1 MKAPHTIFSTE
12 LRGEKRLLKARLGNL
27 FTPGDKRRGGG
38 LLALALC
45 LTVCLGA
52 LVSCRQEPAPPNTDA
67 LADAALAQVLDY
79 RDERESW
86 RLLWET
92 TSDGD
97 TVCAFSYDGGPHAAG
112 LGNLLLLA
120 ADGTTGELTGTP
132 VFLSGDQCDAL
143 SWPAD
148 GGLHVLCTTVTTYQG
163 VDTCGGGEVVYADG
177 TWNWTW
183 PAAPGSPDYQSYWAD
198 RKGVIT
204 LGNLDLYIRGDWD
217 PATAL
222 GTEPQWIYA
231 DTKLFQ
237 EENPAAGMAR
247 AYVAQVIPTEVA
259 GNADFQITGLTLSGT
274 YDDADTGR
282 TVEAW
287 ALTYHYQDS
296 GTSNQVESPE
306 GLHIYLCYPTGN
318 PDPTLTFLLGSS
330 TDTDT
335 ERAARLLNQ
344 RWYFPIDSIPDPE
357 LYTPWGFDFADLSP
371 AMEAAASV
379 FVQSDSQRQLDSLWF
394 DPVDFSLIQTQYLT
408 YGRGSTNGAE
418 AEDVMVLFAD
428 WTWTG
433 EPAVMNTGEQ
443 RLDWSLILL
452 RQNDRNDVW
461 ALDDEGY

>member
-1 MKAPHTIFSTE
+1 MKAPHTVFSTE
-12 LRGEKRLLKARLGNL
+12 LRGGKGLLKARLDDLLAPGIKRSGGNL
-27 FTPGDKRRGGG
+27 L
-38 LLALALC
+38 LLAPC
-45 LTVCLGA
+45 LILCLGA
-52 LVSCRQEPAPPNTDA
+52 LVSCHQEAEHPDPDTLAETA
-67 LADAALAQVLDY
+67 LDQVLEY

-86 RLLWET
+86 QLLWET
-92 TSDGD
+92 PAGED
-97 TVCAFSYDGGPHAAG
+97 TVYAFSYDGGPHAAG

-120 ADGTTGELTGTP
+120 ADGTTGELTGAP

-143 SWPAD
+143 SWSAD
-148 GGLHVLCTTVTTYQG
+148 DGLHVLCTTVTTYQG
-163 VDTCGGGEVVYADG
+163 VDTCGGGEVVYTDG
-177 TWNWTW
+177 TWTWTW
-183 PAAPGSPDYQSYWAD
+183 PATPGSADYESYWAN

-237 EENPAAGMAR
+237 EENSAADMAR
-247 AYVAQVIPTEVA
+247 AYVSQVLPAEIS

-287 ALTYHYQDS
+287 ALTYTYEDPE
-296 GTSNQVESPE
+296 VESPE

-330 TDTDT
+330 TDADI

-357 LYTPWGFDFADLSP
+357 LYTPWGFDFADLPS

-379 FVQSDSQRQLDSLWF
+379 FVQPDSQRQLDSLWF
-394 DPVDFSLIQTQYLT
+394 DPVDFSLMQTQYLT
-408 YGRGSTNGAE
+408 SGRGSVNGAE

-433 EPAVMNTGEQ
+433 ESAVLETGEQ
-443 RLDWSLILL
+443 RLGWSLTLL
-452 RQNDRNDVW
+452 RQHDGNDGW

>member
-1 MKAPHTIFSTE
+1 MKAPHTVFSTE
-12 LRGEKRLLKARLGNL
+12 LRGGKRLLKTRLGDL
-27 FTPGDKRRGGG
+27 LAPGIRRGGG
-38 LLALALC
+38 SLLLLVLC
-45 LTVCLGA
+45 LILCLGA
-52 LVSCRQEPAPPNTDA
+52 LVSCQQEAAQPDPDT
-67 LADAALAQVLDY
+67 LADTALDQILDY

-86 RLLWET
+86 QMLWEAPA
-92 TSDGD
+92 GED
-97 TVCAFSYDGGPHAAG
+97 TVYAFSYDGGPHAAG

-120 ADGTTGELTGTP
+120 ADGSTGALSGTP
-132 VFLSGDQCDAL
+132 VFLSGDQCDAI
-143 SWPAD
+143 SWSAD
-148 GGLHVLCTTVTTYQG
+148 DGLHVLCTTVTTYQG

-177 TWNWTW
+177 MWTWTW
-183 PAAPGSPDYQSYWAD
+183 PAAPGSADYESYWAN

-222 GTEPQWIYA
+222 GTEPQWFYA

-237 EENPAAGMAR
+237 EENPAVDMAR
-247 AYVAQVIPTEVA
+247 AYVSQVLPAEVA

-287 ALTYHYQDS
+287 ALTYTYADPE
-296 GTSNQVESPE
+296 VESPD

-371 AMEAAASV
+371 AMEAATSV
-379 FVQSDSQRQLDSLWF
+379 FAQSGSQRQLDSLWF
-394 DPVDFSLIQTQYLT
+394 DPVDFTLMQTQYLT
-408 YGRGSTNGAE
+408 SGRGSINGAE

-428 WTWTG
+428 WTWMG
-433 EPAVMNTGEQ
+433 ESAVLETGEQ
-443 RLDWSLILL
+443 RLGWSLTLL
-452 RQNDRNDVW
+452 RQHDGNDGW

>member
-1 MKAPHTIFSTE
+1 MKAPHTIFSSE
-12 LRGEKRLLKARLGNL
+12 LRGEKRLLKARLDNL
-27 FTPGDKRRGGG
+27 FIPGGKRRGGG

-52 LVSCRQEPAPPNTDA
+52 LVSCRQEPAPPDPDT
-67 LADAALAQVLDY
+67 LVGAALDQVLDD

-86 RLLWET
+86 GLLWET

-97 TVCAFSYDGGPHAAG
+97 MVCAFSSDGGPHAAG

-143 SWPAD
+143 SWSAD
-148 GGLHVLCTTVTTYQG
+148 DGLHVLCTTVTTYQG

-177 TWNWTW
+177 TWTWTW

-247 AYVAQVIPTEVA
+247 AYVAQVIPIEVA
-259 GNADFQITGLTLSGT
+259 GNADFQIAGLTLSGT
-274 YDDADTGR
+274 YDDTDTGR
-282 TVEAW
+282 TV
-287 ALTYHYQDS
+287 
-296 GTSNQVESPE
+296 
-306 GLHIYLCYPTGN
+306 
-318 PDPTLTFLLGSS
+318 
-330 TDTDT
+330 
-335 ERAARLLNQ
+335 
-344 RWYFPIDSIPDPE
+344 
-357 LYTPWGFDFADLSP
+357 
-371 AMEAAASV
+371 
-379 FVQSDSQRQLDSLWF
+379 
-394 DPVDFSLIQTQYLT
+394 
-408 YGRGSTNGAE
+408 
-418 AEDVMVLFAD
+418 
-428 WTWTG
+428 
-433 EPAVMNTGEQ
+433 
-443 RLDWSLILL
+443 
-452 RQNDRNDVW
+452 
-461 ALDDEGY
+461 

>member
-1 MKAPHTIFSTE
+1 MKVPHTVFSTE
-12 LRGEKRLLKARLGNL
+12 LRGGKGLLKARLGDL
-27 FTPGDKRRGGG
+27 LVPGTKRSSRGLP
-38 LLALALC
+38 LLVLC
-45 LTVCLGA
+45 LILCLGA
-52 LVSCRQEPAPPNTDA
+52 LVSCRQEAAQPNPDA
-67 LADAALAQVLDY
+67 LAETALDQVLEY

-86 RLLWET
+86 TLLWET

-120 ADGTTGELTGTP
+120 TAGTTGELTGTP
-132 VFLSGDQCDAL
+132 VFLSGDQCDAF
-143 SWPAD
+143 SWSAD
-148 GGLHVLCTTVTTYQG
+148 DGLHVLCTTVTTYQG
-163 VDTCGGGEVVYADG
+163 VDTCGGGEVVYTDG
-177 TWNWTW
+177 TWTWTW
-183 PAAPGSPDYQSYWAD
+183 PAAPGSTDYENYWAD

-222 GTEPQWIYA
+222 GTEPQWFYTE
-231 DTKLFQ
+231 TKLFR

-247 AYVAQVIPTEVA
+247 AYVSQVLPAEVA
-259 GNADFQITGLTLSGT
+259 GNADFQITGLTPAGI

-287 ALTYHYQDS
+287 ALTYTYEDPYSDS
-296 GTSNQVESPE
+296 QAESPE
-306 GLHIYLCYPTGN
+306 GLHIYLCYPTGD

-330 TDTDT
+330 TDADT

-344 RWYFPIDSIPDPE
+344 RWYFPIDSIPDPG

-379 FVQSDSQRQLDSLWF
+379 FVSSDSQRRLDSLWF
-394 DPVDFSLIQTQYLT
+394 DPVDFHLIQTQYLA
-408 YGRGSTNGAE
+408 YGRGNVNGAA

-428 WTWTG
+428 WTWMG
-433 EPAVMNTGEQ
+433 EPAVLDTGEQ
-443 RLDWSLILL
+443 RLGWSITLL
-452 RQNDRNDVW
+452 RQADGW
-461 ALDDEGY
+461 AIDDQGY

>member
-1 MKAPHTIFSTE
+1 MKAPHTVFSTE
-12 LRGEKRLLKARLGNL
+12 LRGGKGLLKARLGDL
-27 FTPGDKRRGGG
+27 FAPAKGRGGG
-38 LLALALC
+38 LLILALC
-45 LTVCLGA
+45 LTACLGA
-52 LVSCRQEPAPPNTDA
+52 LVSCRQEPAPPDA
-67 LADAALAQVLDY
+67 DVLAETALDQVLEY

-86 RLLWET
+86 QLLWET
-92 TSDGD
+92 PSWED
-97 TVCAFSYDGGPHAAG
+97 TVYAFSYDGGPHAAG

-143 SWPAD
+143 SWSAD
-148 GGLHVLCTTVTTYQG
+148 DGLHVLCTTVTTYQG

-177 TWNWTW
+177 TWTWTW
-183 PAAPGSPDYQSYWAD
+183 PATPGSPDYERYWAD

-237 EENPAAGMAR
+237 EENPAADMAR
-247 AYVAQVIPTEVA
+247 AYVAQVLPAVVA
-259 GNADFQITGLTLSGT
+259 GNADFQITDLTLAGA
-274 YDDADTGR
+274 YDDTDTGR

-287 ALTYHYQDS
+287 ALTYTYKDPDS
-296 GTSNQVESPE
+296 GNQPESPD

-318 PDPTLTFLLGSS
+318 PDPTRTFLLGSS
-330 TDTDT
+330 TDADT

-371 AMEAAASV
+371 AMEAAASA
-379 FVQSDSQRQLDSLWF
+379 FVSSDSQRRLDSLWF
-394 DPVDFSLIQTQYLT
+394 DPVDFNLIQTQYLA
-408 YGRGSTNGAE
+408 YGRGNINGAA

-428 WTWTG
+428 WTWMG
-433 EPAVMNTGEQ
+433 EPAVLDTGEQ
-443 RLDWSLILL
+443 RLGWSITLL
-452 RQNDRNDVW
+452 RQADGW
-461 ALDDEGY
+461 AIDNQGY